1 MLVAAVKFIR
11 SWEWPERKVFSF
23 SEERK
28 KSGAVEALEEEDFAF
43 GFGKVLGDAGPDELA
58 CGVCHAAADDEA
70 LGTAL
75 LHHLFEEE
83 GVQVG
88 GSVR

>member
-1 MLVAAVKFIR
+1 MSVVAVKVIR
-11 SWEWPERKVFSF
+11 NWERSERKVCSF

-28 KSGAVEALEEEDFAF
+28 KSGAVEALKEEGPAL

-58 CGVCHAAADDEA
+58 CGVGHAAADDETF
-70 LGTAL
+70 GSAL

-83 GVQVG
+83 GV
-88 GSVR
+88 